1 MIFIERLE
9 MFFVVL
15 PSGISGTIHVDEVS
29 LIFSQ
34 PASRLFSSDTIFQVA
49 TGWLYYAG
57 WCRNFMFRFQWLLQ
71 SWFENSKNPWILK
84 SLKSGMNIARFLGL
98 KKPDGTLLCAKG
110 HGVHNCWIARSSLCQ
125 LLDWC
130 GLDEIT
136 KSGPERRTRE
146 WPVE

>member
-15 PSGISGTIHVDEVS
+15 PSGISGTSMLMKFRSFLSNPLQGFFLRIQ
-29 LIFSQ
+29 FSKW
-34 PASRLFSSDTIFQVA
+34 S

-57 WCRNFMFRFQWLLQ
+57 WWWNFMFRFQWLLQ

-84 SLKSGMNIARFLGL
+84 SLKSGINIIRFLGL
-98 KKPDGTLLCAKG
+98 KKPDGTLFCAKG

-146 WPVE
+146 WPVK